1 MCVATLQWPKTRVPL
16 VWSYNSSLGA
26 VLQKAALKKLYK
38 EASQD
43 VFLIGRYAFA
53 RSWKALNKEETSL
66 CLNFIFQ
73 FVWVELNPRGETY
86 KLFSLAQFHIFLLQ
100 FYCHIFGGKINEYGY
115 LAFP

>member
-1 MCVATLQWPKTRVPL
+1 M
-16 VWSYNSSLGA
+16 

-43 VFLIGRYAFA
+43 VLLIGRYAYA

-73 FVWVELNPRGETY
+73 FVSKYWQSCTVCSMEKLYSEYHSLRNVKLQGE
-86 KLFSLAQFHIFLLQ
+86 FP
-100 FYCHIFGGKINEYGY
+100 GGSPGG
-115 LAFP
+115 FPGEFPGGFPGGFPGRFPGGSQGIAS

>member
-73 FVWVELNPRGETY
+73 FVSKYWQSCTVCSME
-86 KLFSLAQFHIFLLQ
+86 KLYSEYHSLRNVKLQ
-100 FYCHIFGGKINEYGY
+100 GG
-115 LAFP
+115 FPGGSPGGFPGIAS